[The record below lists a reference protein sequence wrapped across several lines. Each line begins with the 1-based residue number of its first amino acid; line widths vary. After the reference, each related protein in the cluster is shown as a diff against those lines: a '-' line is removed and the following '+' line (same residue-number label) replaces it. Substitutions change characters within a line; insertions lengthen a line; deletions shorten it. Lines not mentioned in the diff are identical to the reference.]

1 MGYTNR
7 KFEKT
12 NQHSSKEITTHY
24 LLVQHEKAAH
34 NWKISKD
41 EYDNEMKQNNLIT
54 EIIGDFHINK
64 TRCKQSTVN
73 PSHKQVWSNF
83 YCEVGQTTNLN
94 KKYNLSSKLNLN
106 IIENSRS
113 ATRTCIQKIKKW
125 GPTGK
130 PHLKQYD
137 WECIAKK
144 KQSPKQETV
153 TNLLI
158 LLDSFHCP
166 SRQALRVGRLVSRL
180 SHCQFRRSIP
190 QNMTCR
196 SHLSLFLTC
205 WSLKQESIQ
214 SLINIYSQL

>member
-1 MGYTNR
+1 M
-7 KFEKT
+7 
-12 NQHSSKEITTHY
+12 
-24 LLVQHEKAAH
+24 
-34 NWKISKD
+34 
-41 EYDNEMKQNNLIT
+41 
-54 EIIGDFHINK
+54 
-64 TRCKQSTVN
+64 
-73 PSHKQVWSNF
+73 
-83 YCEVGQTTNLN
+83 
-94 KKYNLSSKLNLN
+94 NLN

-137 WECIAKK
+137 RKCIAKK

-166 SRQALRVGRLVSRL
+166 SRQALRVGSLVSRL
-180 SHCQFRRSIP
+180 SHCQFPRSIP

-205 WSLKQESIQ
+205 WCLKQESIQ
-214 SLINIYSQL
+214 SLINVYSQLQTCRSLGNSVCYEDMRTRCVTPTWFMISHIPRCVHAH

>member
-24 LLVQHEKAAH
+24 LLAQHEKAAH
-34 NWKISKD
+34 NWKISNH
-41 EYDNEMKQNNLIT
+41 EYDNKMKQNNLIP
-54 EIIGDFHINK
+54 EIIGHFHINK
-64 TRCKQSTVN
+64 TRYKQSTVK

-83 YCEVGQTTNLN
+83 YYEVGQTTNLN
-94 KKYNLSSKLNLN
+94 KKYNLTSKLNLN
-106 IIENSRS
+106 IIVNSRS

-130 PHLKQYD
+130 PHLKQTYD
-137 WECIAKK
+137 WECI
-144 KQSPKQETV
+144 V

-166 SRQALRVGRLVSRL
+166 SRQALRVGSLVSRL

-205 WSLKQESIQ
+205 WCLKQESIQ